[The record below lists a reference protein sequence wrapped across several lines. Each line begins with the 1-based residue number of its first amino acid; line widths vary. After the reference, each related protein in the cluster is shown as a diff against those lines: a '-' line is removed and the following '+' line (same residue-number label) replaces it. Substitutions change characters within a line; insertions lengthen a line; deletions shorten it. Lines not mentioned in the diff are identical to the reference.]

1 MYNLGEMQDMIIKRI
16 QKNGAYIGLENSG
29 RDDDILLPI
38 SEIENDDKVG
48 SKVRVFVYKD
58 GENRPIAT
66 KRTPKILLNEISH
79 LEVKEITKIGAFLD
93 WGLDKD
99 LFLPFSEQTI
109 QIKRGRKYLVA
120 LYIDKSSRLCA
131 TMRIREYLKNDSKYK
146 ENDWVTG
153 IVYNIVDDLGAFIA
167 VDGKYEAML
176 PEYEAKGIIVVG
188 EDIQARVASVKEDGR
203 INLTLKRMS
212 YLEIDR
218 DSEIILTTLKDNNGF
233 LPYNDKSDPAIIR
246 ENFSMSKS

>member
-38 SEIENDDKVG
+38 REIDNDDKVG

-66 KRTPKILLNEISH
+66 KITPKILLSEISH

-109 QIKRGRKYLVA
+109 QINRGRKYLVA

-131 TMRIREYLKNDSKYK
+131 TMRIREYLKNDSNYK

-153 IVYNIVDDLGAFIA
+153 IVYNVVDDLGAFIA

-176 PEYEAKGIIVVG
+176 PEYEAKGVIAVG
-188 EDIQARVASVKEDGR
+188 EDIQARVSSVKDDGR

-218 DSEIILTTLKDNNGF
+218 DSEIVLTTLKENEGF
-233 LPYNDKSDPAIIR
+233 LLYMIKVIQQ
-246 ENFSMSKS
+246 